1 MVTLDRR
8 KLAAPVVAQA
18 AAFVVVLVIGIF
30 NGHTTKTPAPAPTR
44 SASPGARPPAPTA
57 SSTSPVTSSTSP
69 AAAKDQGTKLTVTV
83 VEDSAGGLDV
93 ADSQVRVLRNG
104 TTVVVAS
111 GTLNTARKFA
121 TNLPAGGYEV
131 CVNPVGWVSAVP
143 GTHLDHGF
151 ICSPAAI
158 GSAPQSVT
166 FHVVPKTT
174 QAAA

>member
-8 KLAAPVVAQA
+8 KLAAPVAAQA

-30 NGHTTKTPAPAPTR
+30 HGHTPKPPAQGPTH
-44 SASPGARPPAPTA
+44 SASPGARPSASA
-57 SSTSPVTSSTSP
+57 SSSTP
-69 AAAKDQGTKLTVTV
+69 GDAKDQGTKLTVTV
-83 VEDSAGGLDV
+83 VENSAGGLTV
-93 ADSQVRVLRNG
+93 ADSQVRVLRHG

-111 GTLNTARKFA
+111 GTLSTAREFA
-121 TNLPAGGYEV
+121 TNLPAGEYEV
-131 CVNPVGWVSAVP
+131 CVNPVGFVSAVP
-143 GTHLDHGF
+143 GTQLIKGF

-174 QAAA
+174 QAAQ

>member
-30 NGHTTKTPAPAPTR
+30 NGHTTKTPPPPAPAPTR
-44 SASPGARPPAPTA
+44 SASPGARPPA
-57 SSTSPVTSSTSP
+57 SSTSP

-83 VEDSAGGLDV
+83 VENSAGGLSV
-93 ADSQVRVLRNG
+93 ADSQVQVLRNG
-104 TTVVVAS
+104 TTAVVAS

-121 TNLPAGGYEV
+121 TNLPAGEYEV

-151 ICSPAAI
+151 ICSPTAI

-174 QAAA
+174 QATA

>member
-44 SASPGARPPAPTA
+44 SASPGARPPA
-57 SSTSPVTSSTSP
+57 SSTSP
-69 AAAKDQGTKLTVTV
+69 AAAKNQGTKLTVTV
-83 VEDSAGGLDV
+83 VENSAGGLSV
-93 ADSQVRVLRNG
+93 ADSQVQVLRNG
-104 TTVVVAS
+104 TTAVVAS

-121 TNLPAGGYEV
+121 TNLPAGEYEV

-151 ICSPAAI
+151 ICSPTAI

>member
-1 MVTLDRR
+1 VVTLDRR

-30 NGHTTKTPAPAPTR
+30 NGHTTKTPTPGPTH
-44 SASPGARPPAPTA
+44 SASPGARPSASA
-57 SSTSPVTSSTSP
+57 SSTAP
-69 AAAKDQGTKLTVTV
+69 AATKDQGTKLTVTV
-83 VEDSAGGLDV
+83 VENSAGGLDV

-111 GTLNTARKFA
+111 GTLNAARKFA
-121 TNLPAGGYEV
+121 TNLPAGEYEV

-151 ICSPAAI
+151 ICSPTAI
-158 GSAPQSVT
+158 GSAPQAVT